1 MQSSHEK
8 DIQSRTIVNRK
19 RKILPII
26 LAAGDS
32 PHLEIPKPL
41 ALFGEKTALQ
51 IALDNCADL
60 RKPVVVLGSEA
71 SRIQQALPAQTL
83 RKCKIVINRRW
94 RTGQLSSLLA
104 GLQHV
109 PRENPFL
116 LYPVDYPLLTKEL
129 LDRLAKEY
137 EKRYEKHLI
146 VSPTFRRRE
155 GHPVIF
161 APEMRAEIF
170 AAETARE
177 VVRRDRKRVKLVAAR
192 TSAIW
197 ASFNSP
203 SSYRKLLCEYLRQS
217 NLEQL

>member
-1 MQSSHEK
+1 M
-8 DIQSRTIVNRK
+8 NRK
-19 RKILPII
+19 RKISPII

-32 PHLEIPKPL
+32 PQLEIPKPL
-41 ALFGEKTALQ
+41 ALFGERTTLQ
-51 IALDNCADL
+51 IALDNCEHL

-71 SRIQQALPAQTL
+71 SRIQRALPPQTL

-94 RTGQLSSLLA
+94 RTGQLSSLLT

-109 PRENPFL
+109 PQGNPFL

-161 APEMRAEIF
+161 APKMRAEIF
-170 AAETARE
+170 DAETARE
-177 VVRRDRKRVKLVAAR
+177 VVQRERKRVKLVAVG
-192 TSAIW
+192 TTAIW
-197 ASFNSP
+197 TSFNSL
-203 SSYRKLLCEYLRQS
+203 STYRKCLCEYLRQS
-217 NLEQL
+217 NLGRF